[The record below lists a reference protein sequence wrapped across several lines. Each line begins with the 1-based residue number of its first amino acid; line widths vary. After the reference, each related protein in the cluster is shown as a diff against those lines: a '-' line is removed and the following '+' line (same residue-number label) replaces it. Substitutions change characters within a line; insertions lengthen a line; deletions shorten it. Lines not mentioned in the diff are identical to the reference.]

1 MKRVIIGIA
10 VGVMM
15 GGMAF
20 AGSAMSNS
28 LDREYWLKQGASV
41 DSLIEKQMAPT
52 GKDQVKSFEAVSW
65 IDGKKTANFADQYVQ
80 RLVGYLVPKVS
91 GDYVFWIAGDDYTK
105 LLLST
110 DANPANK
117 KQIAENGMWTG
128 PHQWTKYPSQKSKAV
143 TLTAGQVYYI
153 EGQHREGGGGDCF
166 AVGWSKPGESQDTA
180 SEVVPGDVLSALSAG
195 VPSK

>member
-1 MKRVIIGIA
+1 MKRVITGIA

-28 LDREYWLKQGASV
+28 LDREYWTNQGAPV
-41 DSLIEKQMAPT
+41 DVLVQKKMAPT

-65 IDGKKTANFADQYVQ
+65 IDGKKTKDFADKYVQ
-80 RLVGYLVPKVS
+80 RLYGYLVPKVS
-91 GDYVFWIAGDDYTK
+91 GDYVFWIAGDDYTR

-117 KQIAENGMWTG
+117 KQIAECKAWTG
-128 PHQWTKYPSQKSKAV
+128 PRQWTKLPGQKSKVV

-153 EGQHREGGGGDCF
+153 EGQHREGGGGDSF

-180 SEVVPGDVLSALSAG
+180 SEVIPGDVLSALSAG